1 MLCDLFLYLLCCLL
15 LRSFVW
21 FEYERRE
28 AVFIYAVIVRVIV
41 RVRRRSCQTA
51 CRKKGVLK
59 IDNEKDPNMY
69 IRVNEHRDSI
79 FGLYFS

>member
-21 FEYERRE
+21 FDYERRE
-28 AVFIYAVIVRVIV
+28 RQSSFIIYAVIV

-59 IDNEKDPNMY
+59 VDHEKDPNMH
-69 IRVNEHRDSI
+69 IRVNDNRDSI